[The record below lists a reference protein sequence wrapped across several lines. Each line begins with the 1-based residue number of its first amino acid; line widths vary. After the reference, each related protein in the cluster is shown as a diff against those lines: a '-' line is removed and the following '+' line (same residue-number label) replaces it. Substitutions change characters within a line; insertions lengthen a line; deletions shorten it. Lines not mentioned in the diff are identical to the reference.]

1 MASEWL
7 LARAGFRWILS
18 KNEELFP
25 IQNLVICPCDMGGR
39 NLTVKY

>member
-18 KNEELFP
+18 KNELFP